1 MSMTDQEIKLLKK
14 TGNIVFEGDAEK
26 GLKDLLKNEQKLIV
40 RAAYIGV
47 IIGSDSEE
55 LHVSVKKDGRFILYF
70 PNNIKIEE
78 FGDGGQW
85 KNSITGE
92 TTSLKKALKEVLK
105 KAVDS

>member
-1 MSMTDQEIKLLKK
+1 MSMIDQEIKLLKK

-26 GLKDLLKNEQKLIV
+26 SFKDLIKGEQQLIV
-40 RAAYIGV
+40 RAAYIAV

-55 LHVSVKKDGRFILYF
+55 MHVSVNKAGRFILDF
-70 PNNIKIEE
+70 VQNIKIEE
-78 FGDGGQW
+78 CSDGAW

-105 KAVDS
+105 KAMG

>member
-26 GLKDLLKNEQKLIV
+26 SFKDLIKGEQQLIV
-40 RAAYIGV
+40 RAAYIAV

-55 LHVSVKKDGRFILYF
+55 MHVSVNKAGRFILDF
-70 PNNIKIEE
+70 PQNIKIEE
-78 FGDGGQW
+78 CSDGAW

-92 TTSLKKALKEVLK
+92 TTSMKKALKEVLK
-105 KAVDS
+105 KAMG